1 MLDKLYKAQKQ
12 IDAACKGMGRP
23 AATSAKHG
31 EQINIMEVCG
41 THTVSIF
48 RSGIKSTLPSNLRFL
63 SGPGCP
69 VCVTDQSYIDIV
81 LELADR
87 GDCLIAT
94 YGDMVRVPGKDG
106 SLETK
111 RTKGNVKVVLSSE
124 DAIELAK
131 DNPNKIIVFVAVGFE
146 TTAPAT
152 AVAVKEAAEANIKN
166 FCILSGHKLVV
177 PAMRALLSEI
187 NHNID
192 GFLCPGHVS
201 VIIGYGAF
209 AEIVERFSRPCVVAG
224 FEPLQIVEGL
234 AEICRQLAAGKAE
247 LKSIYSAVVTEQGNS
262 AAQKIVAECFDAAD
276 GYWRGLGKIEKST
289 LKLKDEYSRF
299 DAFKRFDVTET
310 PTEDT
315 TGCRCG
321 EVLCGLIEP
330 PECTLFGSTCT
341 PRTPIGPCMV
351 SSEGTC
357 AAWFKYGRCYSAKP
371 RFAAKH
377 EERKRD

>member
-1 MLDKLYKAQKQ
+1 MLDKLYKAQNQ
-12 IDAACKGMGRP
+12 IDAACKGIDR
-23 AATSAKHG
+23 
-31 EQINIMEVCG
+31 QINIMEVCG

-48 RSGIKSTLPSNLRFL
+48 RNGIKSLLPKQVKLI

-81 LELADR
+81 LQLADR
-87 GDCLIAT
+87 DDCIIAT

-124 DAIELAK
+124 DALQSAK
-131 DNPNKIIVFVAVGFE
+131 DNPNKIVVFVAVGFE
-146 TTAPAT
+146 TTAPAS

-166 FCILSGHKLVV
+166 FCVLSGHKLVV
-177 PAMRALLSEI
+177 PAMRTLLSEI

-209 AEIVERFSRPCVVAG
+209 AEIVENFARPCVVAG
-224 FEPLQIVEGL
+224 FEPLQIVEAL
-234 AEICRQLAAGKAE
+234 AEICMQLQIGKAE
-247 LKSIYSAVVTEQGNS
+247 LKSVYSAVVTEQGNT
-262 AAQKIVAECFDAAD
+262 AAQKIIAEYFEPAD

-289 LKLKDEYSRF
+289 LKLKDKYSRF
-299 DAFKRFDVTET
+299 DAFKRFGMTEI

-330 PECTLFGSTCT
+330 PVCALFGGTCT

-351 SSEGTC
+351 SAEGTC
-357 AAWFKYGRCYSAKP
+357 AAWFKYGGI
-371 RFAAKH
+371 
-377 EERKRD
+377 RKSEDRDIR